1 MASGSEAVHYIHLHN
16 SSQSVLEALRSQRRK
31 GLFCDVTVR
40 IHDASLRAHACVL
53 AAGSPFFQDKLLLG
67 HSEIS
72 VPPLV
77 PAETVLGGEEVVVK
91 NEGVQDGDGL

>member
-1 MASGSEAVHYIHLHN
+1 MVTHNLEFVLCISPPQVHTHPD
-16 SSQSVLEALRSQRRK
+16 SVLEALRSQRRK

-77 PAETVLGGEEVVVK
+77 PAETLIFPSPPK
-91 NEGVQDGDGL
+91 THWMMT